1 MPSYTNRPGS
11 TKPWGPR
18 RKGLLS
24 AVLSYDSRDNDA
36 SAGWLG
42 LPASMW
48 KSLALALG
56 FLLFIWIVGGINWA
70 PPEHAQSLA
79 RAQFERKRR
88 RDPILA
94 DGFLPNSQH
103 CLGWAPSADDSPR
116 PPQHSP
122 TTGADLPQQKGTSA
136 ELNRAVMNPLNTRL

>member
-88 RDPILA
+88 RDAGKGVHRIIRDALRA
-94 DGFLPNSQH
+94 REGASQDGA
-103 CLGWAPSADDSPR
+103 APAPTAVPVAAPR
-116 PPQHSP
+116 QREK
-122 TTGADLPQQKGTSA
+122 QK
-136 ELNRAVMNPLNTRL
+136 EL